1 MRAGRRDHENGRSRA
16 YEQRHL
22 LPYSRIYRDLLRN
35 DGADVTYE
43 EKPGAAHEWDFWDE
57 QIRKTLDW
65 LPLDRA

>member
-1 MRAGRRDHENGRSRA
+1 MPRFYLSCGTEDD
-16 YEQRHL
+16 L